1 MLYEDDFQDTDDE
14 LLTDIPEDEDGD
26 VDDEAIGEEEDE
38 EEAY

>member
-14 LLTDIPEDEDGD
+14 LLTDIPEDEDED
-26 VDDEAIGEEEDE
+26 ADDETVSEEDE